1 MKPLLQTIMR
11 FTKIAL
17 PVLLLSACALTAAQ
31 QSTLDALATAAV
43 AVDIQKGTSDPT
55 QWTARAKKIKTIAT
69 QLEAV
74 NAATAQSLPAVL
86 AALTPIIAAAG
97 LNPIDIAIANALVA
111 DFQVLLTNQLGANP
125 TAAQVQTSV
134 SGVLNAIIA
143 ATAVYGA

>member
-1 MKPLLQTIMR
+1 MKVLLCA
-11 FTKIAL
+11 F
-17 PVLLLSACALTAAQ
+17 VLGLLSACALTPAQ

-55 QWTARAKKIKTIAT
+55 QWTTRAKKIKTIAI
-69 QLEAV
+69 QLETV

-86 AALTPIIAAAG
+86 AVLTPIIAAAG